1 MECPFSGKLSLFLI
15 FGPIIGSKRVLSR
28 QIIMGHAM
36 WYGKQSKQVR
46 HFNSAQCEGCWKVVP
61 ECYCCAYWNGKFT
74 DLEWKCPPSWK
85 MTRENK
91 PSFFLWC
98 PENEWTDL
106 SPLKSNTPHCVWLEI
121 VLFCILQGQVKIT
134 GQKTLKAEKKGSQ

>member
-46 HFNSAQCEGCWKVVP
+46 HFNSAQCEGCWKVV
-61 ECYCCAYWNGKFT
+61 
-74 DLEWKCPPSWK
+74 LE
-85 MTRENK
+85 
-91 PSFFLWC
+91 
-98 PENEWTDL
+98 
-106 SPLKSNTPHCVWLEI
+106 
-121 VLFCILQGQVKIT
+121 VLLLCILKRKFERKKVYRFGVKVPT
-134 GQKTLKAEKKGSQ
+134 KLKDD